1 MACMKFQGAIMSQ
14 VGEKALG
21 TDSSP
26 KALDQRKHLGIQEPG
41 RGVMGKGV

>member
-14 VGEKALG
+14 VGKALG
-21 TDSSP
+21 IDSSL

-41 RGVMGKGV
+41 RGAMGKGV